1 MTNDFEQ
8 ETRKRLRRKF
18 RLKRK
23 QLNRVGQDAG
33 AGVDKYVFDKIQ
45 KVASVKRFLVSWLGL
60 LTVLVVGVIYQTS
73 GLGRYYLRQGPIEG
87 GTYREGIVG
96 TFTNGNPIFAT
107 GTVDS
112 AVSGLIFNGLLTYD
126 SSNNLVPS
134 LAQEWSVDSSGKV
147 YTVKLRDDVRWHD
160 GASFSSDDVV
170 YTFQT
175 IQNPDTRSPL
185 QRSWQDVKISAPDS
199 LTVEFSLSSSLAGF
213 EYSLTTAI
221 VPKHILWGVKPEQLR
236 SDVFNTARLVG
247 TGPFKLQSVEVSG
260 ATPED
265 RQEVISMDRN
275 DEYFRGKPGIERFVV
290 LSFRDSAELTKAF
303 KQKSINAAVGMSET
317 DVEGEEN
324 VSIYN
329 IPLTSA
335 VMTFLNNSSPILS
348 DAKVRRALNQA
359 TDKDAILKAIG
370 YPLIKVDQPFLKG
383 QLGYS
388 SEYAQAVYD
397 KNGAE
402 KLLDEAGW
410 LKTASGIREKDGKSL
425 SLRLFSQSLTEYA
438 VVTQALQKQWYDV
451 GVALDVILQPEQ
463 ELQSGAIARHDYD
476 VLVYG
481 ITIGSDSDI
490 FPYWHSSQA
499 DPRSQTRLNL
509 SEFKNS
515 IADKALEA
523 GRTRIDPAIRAIKYK
538 PFSEAWNE
546 QVPAIGLY
554 QPRFYY
560 VVHGGLSGFDPKRI
574 NAAADRFRNVRL
586 WRIRT
591 GQSELD

>member
-1 MTNDFEQ
+1 MAKVFEA
-8 ETRKRLRRKF
+8 ETKKRLKRQF
-18 RLKRK
+18 RLKRR

-33 AGVDKYVFDKIQ
+33 AGVDKYVFERIQ
-45 KVASVKRFLVSWLGL
+45 KVASLKRFLFSWLGL
-60 LTVLVVGVIYQTS
+60 LTILVIGVIYQTAT
-73 GLGRYYLRQGPIEG
+73 LGRYYLRQGATEG

-112 AVSGLIFNGLLTYD
+112 AVSSLIFNGLLTYD
-126 SSNNLVPS
+126 SDNNLVPS
-134 LAQEWSVDSSGKV
+134 LAKDWNVDTSGKV
-147 YTVKLRDDVRWHD
+147 YTVNLRSDVKWHD
-160 GASFSSDDVV
+160 GAVFNADDVV
-170 YTFQT
+170 FTYQT

-185 QRSWQDVKISAPDS
+185 QRSWQDVKVTATGPF
-199 LTVEFSLSSSLAGF
+199 TVEFNLVSSLAGF

-221 VPKHILWGVKPEQLR
+221 VPKHILVNVKPEQLR
-236 SDVFNTARLVG
+236 SDNFNAARLIG
-247 TGPFKLQSVEVSG
+247 TGPFMLRSVEVTGS
-260 ATPED
+260 TPEN

-275 DEYFRGKPGIERFVV
+275 DNYFRGKPGIERFVV
-290 LSFRDSAELTKAF
+290 SSFRDAAELSKAF
-303 KQKSINAAVGMSET
+303 KQKSINAAVGLNEIDTEDLSNV
-317 DVEGEEN
+317 DV
-324 VSIYN
+324 YN

-335 VMTFLNNSSPILS
+335 VMAFLNNSSPFLS
-348 DAKVRRALNQA
+348 DARVRRALNLS

-370 YPLIKVDQPFLKG
+370 YPLIKVDQPFLRG
-383 QLGYS
+383 QIGYS
-388 SEYAQAVYD
+388 PAYAQAGFD
-397 KNGAE
+397 KAAAE

-410 LKTASGIREKDGKSL
+410 LKNSAGKREKEGKTL
-425 SLRLFSQSLTEYA
+425 DLRLFSQSLTEYA
-438 VVTQALQKQWYDV
+438 VVTQALQKQWYEV
-451 GVALDVILQPEQ
+451 GVGLDVILQPEQ

-476 VLVYG
+476 ALVYG
-481 ITIGSDSDI
+481 ITIGPDSDV

-515 IADKALEA
+515 SADKALEA
-523 GRTRIDPAIRAIKYK
+523 GRTRTDPALRAIKYK
-538 PFSEAWNE
+538 PFSEAWKE

-560 VVHGGLSGFDPKRI
+560 VVRGDLSGFDPKRI

-591 GQSELD
+591 GQSELN